1 MRNGRGGEGKSD
13 EGGMGVLR
21 KVREEEKVKEGVE

>member
-1 MRNGRGGEGKSD
+1 MEEGERVRVTR
-13 EGGMGVLR
+13 GGMGVLR